1 METKLKPLI
10 ILILALNLWANN
22 LTTQQQN
29 KLNTPIVKIK
39 NNILTIEE
47 YNSLNFDKKIFFDGQ
62 NLDKVVIKTKATME
76 QGVINKEQFIAIS
89 STLSDQIMQSI
100 FISPQ
105 YFLAN

>member
-1 METKLKPLI
+1 MKTKLKL
-10 ILILALNLWANN
+10 LMILALALNIWANN

-29 KLNTPIVKIK
+29 KLNTSIVKIK

-76 QGVINKEQFIAIS
+76 H
-89 STLSDQIMQSI
+89 
-100 FISPQ
+100 
-105 YFLAN
+105 

>member
-47 YNSLNFDKKIFFDGQ
+47 YNSLNFDKKIFFGS
-62 NLDKVVIKTKATME
+62 A
-76 QGVINKEQFIAIS
+76 
-89 STLSDQIMQSI
+89 
-100 FISPQ
+100 
-105 YFLAN
+105 